1 MSNQSRHKRLARYE
15 RLLSHIHT
23 AKKMDIGRQKAKKW
37 ALERQSHELDATDNS
52 TDAIAY
58 LDHRLAYRT
67 ALVLDVS
74 DASEK
79 IKLLE
84 TTAKTLEV
92 ARDKTRDTIVQ
103 LQYDIDAAE
112 ANELLQEFVAQSYV
126 ANKQAPDKS

>member
-1 MSNQSRHKRLARYE
+1 MNK
-15 RLLSHIHT
+15 LLV
-23 AKKMDIGRQKAKKW
+23 K
-37 ALERQSHELDATDNS
+37 NS
-52 TDAIAY
+52 IFVSINFYFYSQYLTFAIPQI
-58 LDHRLAYRT
+58 
-67 ALVLDVS
+67 
-74 DASEK
+74 EK